1 MSFEAQ
7 QGPLRLKELLADEA
21 CGALDVSG
29 RLELT
34 SLLDG
39 TQSAL
44 RDEMLGTAALAQ
56 LAFMRRSAQTAQHR
70 PLTLPKNLKHRL
82 VRQGRLLVMSGS
94 VSGSGTRPFEPQARP
109 DTPQDSVSQAAPYA
123 TTAQTT
129 GTPNPPPAGMVRAQ
143 TWRRTATWGWAIAAG
158 VTLALVIGGP
168 QSPNVSPLKARSV
181 FMAEVQDVLTLPWAP
196 PTEKG
201 YQTVSGNVVW
211 SPSLQ
216 QGYLKIAN
224 LPVNDPSRKRYQL
237 WIVDKSRA
245 GSAPVDGGVFDIDS
259 TGEVIVPIE
268 AALMVTTPVAFAI
281 TLEDKGGVVVSA
293 GPLLV
298 VASI

>member
-1 MSFEAQ
+1 
-7 QGPLRLKELLADEA
+7 
-21 CGALDVSG
+21 
-29 RLELT
+29 
-34 SLLDG
+34 
-39 TQSAL
+39 
-44 RDEMLGTAALAQ
+44 
-56 LAFMRRSAQTAQHR
+56 
-70 PLTLPKNLKHRL
+70 
-82 VRQGRLLVMSGS
+82 
-94 VSGSGTRPFEPQARP
+94 
-109 DTPQDSVSQAAPYA
+109 
-123 TTAQTT
+123 
-129 GTPNPPPAGMVRAQ
+129 
-143 TWRRTATWGWAIAAG
+143 
-158 VTLALVIGGP
+158 
-168 QSPNVSPLKARSV
+168 
-181 FMAEVQDVLTLPWAP
+181 MAEVQDVLTLPWAP